1 MKLQKFQ
8 KKLNESQLSKDD
20 RKKMEDLKNK
30 INDFIRDENLDELDV
45 EGNEFLQYSK
55 KVKDKIDELLE
66 SMNCD
71 DIENVRD
78 QLYRF
83 YDIK

>member
-30 INDFIRDENLDELDV
+30 INDFIRDENLDELDI